1 MLLDKCQKNK
11 VQNEQCGAYPKDRI
25 DLFDLTLADLNKDV
39 ENESCRNTVG
49 NAIAKSH
56 KDTCEECGNC
66 FVEII
71 PIDILKRGHH
81 HNTNDYQSGC
91 GSSRRNGADKC

>member
-1 MLLDKCQKNK
+1 MLLDKRQKNK

-66 FVEII
+66 LVELA
-71 PIDILKRGHH
+71 PVNILEGGRH
-81 HNTNDYQSGC
+81 HNTDNDKC
-91 GSSRRNGADKC
+91 GSCCRCGNSADK